1 MLGSFRRRIRE
12 VTKLRED
19 SVDYRIKGA
28 SYKTDNRNY
37 RRTKTSGNFQVQ
49 LEDFKKKLIDLIANG
64 TPASFYKFGD
74 GDYYFLNQKSI
85 GSAAPGK
92 RALSKNFSDI
102 DMPYFLSGSKSCDYY
117 MCEIPDH
124 NRELYDRLF
133 PGRQPDFP
141 AEFIYGLIASRW
153 IFEMFKKMDLK
164 VGLIGA
170 SEKLKI
176 IEELFQYEAYRSY
189 IRIDKFHDYIHIP
202 QKFACDDIHSLVADV
217 GSKLS
222 ESDCDVYLVG
232 VGHVKSG
239 LMWNL
244 PNFHNAIYLDV
255 GSGIDALAGMIDT
268 QRPYFW
274 KWKNFILPNRAS
286 YQHIDYLQFND
297 RNRFYL

>member
-1 MLGSFRRRIRE
+1 MLSNFRRRIRE
-12 VTKLRED
+12 VAKFREV
-19 SVDYRIKGA
+19 SVDYRIAGA
-28 SYKTDNRNY
+28 SYKTANNDY
-37 RRTKTSGNFQVQ
+37 RRTRASAKFQVQ
-49 LEDFKKKLIDLIANG
+49 LEDFKTKLMELITNE
-64 TPASFYKFGD
+64 TSASFYKFGD
-74 GDYYFLNQKSI
+74 GDYYFLSQKPI

-92 RALSKNFSDI
+92 RALSKNFSEI

-124 NRELYDRLF
+124 NRKLYDEIF
-133 PGRQPDFP
+133 PSRQPDFP

-153 IFEMFKKMDLK
+153 IFEMFKEMDLK

-170 SEKLKI
+170 YEKLEI

-189 IRIDKFHDYIHIP
+189 LRIDKFHDYIYIP
-202 QKFACDDIHSLVADV
+202 QKYACDDIHSLVAEV

-222 ESDCDVYLVG
+222 GSDCDVYLVG

-286 YQHIDYLQFND
+286 YYGIDYLQFNN